1 MNRYKY
7 DPDWEDGEWFTNCKG
22 SDYVDLYVRGIS
34 VPSYPGD
41 KSGFKSEKAGPLN
54 RMGPPKGTDS
64 IGVDALIAHGSV
76 GVYRVPEV
84 SSEDAD
90 TKQQRMARL
99 IKLGTYSGIGWVL
112 EYDERRARE
121 YVTEEYVAV
130 MTAIAGFIEGGR
142 TEGISPFWKLHLNG

>member
-1 MNRYKY
+1 MNKDKY
-7 DPDWEDGEWFTNCKG
+7 DPDWADGEWFTNCKG
-22 SDYVDLYVRGIS
+22 TDYVDLYVRGIL

-41 KSGFKSEKAGPLN
+41 KNGFKSEKAGPLN

-64 IGVDALIAHGSV
+64 IGVEALVSYGSV
-76 GVYRVPEV
+76 GVYRLPEV
-84 SSEDAD
+84 SSERSRE
-90 TKQQRMARL
+90 QEMARL
-99 IKLGTYSGIGWVL
+99 IRLGTYSGLNWVL

-142 TEGISPFWKLHLNG
+142 TKGISPFWKLHLNG